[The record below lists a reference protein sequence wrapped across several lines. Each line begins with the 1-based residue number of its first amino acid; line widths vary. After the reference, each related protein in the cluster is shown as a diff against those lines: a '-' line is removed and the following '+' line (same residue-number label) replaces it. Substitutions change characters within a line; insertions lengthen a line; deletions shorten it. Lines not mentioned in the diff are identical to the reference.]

1 MSWSLNL
8 LIDGPASL
16 DALARELNLLLVIA
30 LGQEERH
37 EGTKAAYSNNEF
49 TDNREYFFLSLVDE
63 HGLENDRD
71 MNFEDFAYELNIT
84 RKNSCD
90 PNMAEQKCFEF
101 ARLAFDTLK
110 KTGKYRLMLTEN
122 VQSKLDSFDPLY
134 L

>member
-8 LIDGPASL
+8 LIDGPTSL
-16 DALARELNLLLVIA
+16 DALARELNSLLAISLIQA
-30 LGQEERH
+30 EPSEE
-37 EGTKAAYSNNEF
+37 TKAAYSNNEF
-49 TDNREYFFLSLVDE
+49 TANQEYFFLSLVDE
-63 HGLENDRD
+63 HGLENDWD

-90 PNMAEQKCFEF
+90 LGIAEQKCFDF
-101 ARLAFDTLK
+101 ARLAFGTLK

-122 VQSKLDSFDPLY
+122 VQSKLDYFDPLH